1 MATKDLFGNP
11 HTRSSQDTGL
21 LVTNHLN
28 LMYILSAGLVMP
40 PVGFQGKYYDDTL
53 GCFPGWI
60 PLFVDRVPRQA
71 VDLSTREA
79 GYLTPVVV
87 EIELS
92 GLSGQVA
99 AYRNDTLCEL
109 GFPEELDGTEQAFL
123 IPTPLPTSWIKSIVY
138 ESPAARRS
146 CEANAKDFENVP
158 INDFKRRSKRA
169 LFTKTTDMA
178 WPPPSGPVDR
188 ETTLHVPSAAGGA
201 MTTLLHIA
209 NQGDLTVQACMR
221 AFDPHTSASPTVM
234 QPTLDA
240 IASWMEMG
248 WPPSLREDT
257 GKDLAVLRD
266 TTQNRLFWSAV
277 EQLLDWR
284 QNTTS
289 RSAEEVLLNFL
300 TEAVATLDPR
310 LQSGTRRLCD
320 TLSSLTGLADAT
332 IGELFDRHPTPM
344 ARAMILFFVRD
355 NAVGLLEFRH
365 EKLQEP
371 DWILAA
377 ILFGVRD
384 GWQRLPLPL
393 RALPGLSSA
402 VSHRMASMAHR
413 IARTGIDLGDEPPR
427 VKPLRELLGDGAN
440 WRRRERKLA
449 LDIARAQ
456 NWDCVHTRVSFPR
469 GDYRLSVANGAAHID
484 IAGEP
489 KIVPQVDTAKFFK
502 LLSRA
507 RLDNGV
513 ETKVRKQ
520 HGI

>member
-188 ETTLHVPSAAGGA
+188 ETTLHVPSAGGRCNDHLA
-201 MTTLLHIA
+201 TH
-209 NQGDLTVQACMR
+209 C
-221 AFDPHTSASPTVM
+221 
-234 QPTLDA
+234 QP
-240 IASWMEMG
+240 
-248 WPPSLREDT
+248 
-257 GKDLAVLRD
+257 
-266 TTQNRLFWSAV
+266 
-277 EQLLDWR
+277 
-284 QNTTS
+284 
-289 RSAEEVLLNFL
+289 
-300 TEAVATLDPR
+300 
-310 LQSGTRRLCD
+310 RRLD
-320 TLSSLTGLADAT
+320 RPGMHAGIRPTHVGIADSHAT
-332 IGELFDRHPTPM
+332 HP
-344 ARAMILFFVRD
+344 
-355 NAVGLLEFRH
+355 
-365 EKLQEP
+365 
-371 DWILAA
+371 
-377 ILFGVRD
+377 
-384 GWQRLPLPL
+384 
-393 RALPGLSSA
+393 
-402 VSHRMASMAHR
+402 
-413 IARTGIDLGDEPPR
+413 
-427 VKPLRELLGDGAN
+427 
-440 WRRRERKLA
+440 
-449 LDIARAQ
+449 
-456 NWDCVHTRVSFPR
+456 
-469 GDYRLSVANGAAHID
+469 
-484 IAGEP
+484 
-489 KIVPQVDTAKFFK
+489 
-502 LLSRA
+502 
-507 RLDNGV
+507 
-513 ETKVRKQ
+513 
-520 HGI
+520 